1 MVIEDL
7 ILALKKE
14 KAYQELNA
22 YYGQATPFSILMVER
37 SENRHSS
44 FIHWLLN
51 PSSSHSLKDA
61 PLRDFLSLLATKADS
76 QEKCFYPQ
84 VRERLITGD
93 YELEIL
99 DTGVERSIVSLLG
112 CKRDAAA
119 PYLESTKKG
128 DIGTGSAN
136 RFDIWMLLKI
146 SFVNKDDTT
155 ETWTIPFVIE
165 NKIYSKEGSAK
176 DPNKAQTVRYH
187 RIINMLKDQFCSD
200 NYYQPLLAYL
210 SPEDADPPTSPSFVK
225 ISYQDLLDHVIQPSE
240 YLATCKGSESV
251 YMLDGYIRNLSCP
264 SDKENGQG
272 TDYSILAI
280 SPNEN
285 ALLEEVYKS
294 EAFKVVLCA
303 LYEKEAKSLL
313 GSDFIKY
320 EDDLSLAEQFWNA
333 NESLFKIII
342 YNHFKNDPAAMKI
355 VRRIVKETNRDNSK
369 YMVAAQEGQW
379 LNAKP
384 ASKSEASYLIAKAR
398 CILRHNLDP
407 KNFVTVEDLNSDFDG
422 SLNEYYRNRF
432 LVNLFYDIDQPI
444 EYDVPGTKAYGNCL
458 DISNTWDFYT
468 DNKHALPFV
477 SGNVRGV
484 KMWRKEDFERLI
496 EKAKSFGIIVEKC
509 NDQ

>member
-1 MVIEDL
+1 MIEEL

-22 YYGQATPFSILMVER
+22 YYGQATPFSILRVER

-51 PSSSHSLKDA
+51 PSSSHSLTNA
-61 PLRDFLSLLATKADS
+61 PLRDFLSLLARKADS

-93 YELEIL
+93 YELEVL
-99 DTGVERSIVSLLG
+99 DSGVERSIVSLLG
-112 CKRDAAA
+112 SKREDAI

-128 DIGTGSAN
+128 DVGTGSAN

-146 SFVNKDDTT
+146 SFVNKDDNT
-155 ETWTIPFVIE
+155 ETWTIPLVIE
-165 NKIYSKEGSAK
+165 NKIYSKEGGAK
-176 DPNKAQTVRYH
+176 DPKKAQTVRYH
-187 RIINMLKDQFCSD
+187 RIISMLKSQLCSD

-210 SPEDADPPTSPSFVK
+210 SPEEADSPTSPSFIK
-225 ISYQDLLDHVIQPSE
+225 ISYQDLLDFVIQPAE
-240 YLATCKGSESV
+240 YLATSKGSESV
-251 YMLDGYIRNLSCP
+251 YMLKGYIRNLSRP

-285 ALLEEVYKS
+285 TLLEDIYKS
-294 EAFKVVLCA
+294 QAFKAVLCA

-320 EDDLSLAEQFWNA
+320 EEDLSFAEQFWNA
-333 NESLFKIII
+333 NESLFKVVI
-342 YNHFKNDPAAMKI
+342 YNHFKDDPKAMKI
-355 VRRIVKETNRDNSK
+355 VRKIVKESNRDNSK
-369 YMVAAQEGQW
+369 YMVATQQGQW
-379 LNAKP
+379 LNVKP
-384 ASKSEASYLIAKAR
+384 ASKSETSYLIAKAR
-398 CILRHNLDP
+398 CILRHNQHP
-407 KNFVTVEDLNSDFDG
+407 ERPVTAADLNADFDG
-422 SLNEYYRNRF
+422 HLNEYYRSRF
-432 LVNLFYDIDQPI
+432 LMNLFYDIAQPI
-444 EYDVPGTKAYGNCL
+444 TYDVPGTKAFGKSL
-458 DISNTWDFYT
+458 DIDNTWDFYT
-468 DNKHALPFV
+468 DEKHALPFV

-509 NDQ
+509 DDQ